1 MIKMAQII
9 KEINGKFFSK
19 NAILVDEPE
28 KLKGLLNNVRWD
40 ILKLLAER
48 PRYPADIAKH
58 LHLHEQK
65 VYYHIKQLEANGLI
79 EVKTK
84 KERGGTLAKYYT
96 VTDHAFALELPTGD
110 MKLAD
115 FPIRNESDKLKSFL
129 YPFLNNGQLNANI
142 VVGSPDPHGPHQVRA
157 RDGHYAIDVALF
169 LGQTVSMPEK
179 FTTALD
185 IDIKSK
191 DTIDSNLIV
200 IGGPLTNL
208 ITSDVNNYLPVKFKI
223 DSFPFRGMLSQ
234 KTGKT
239 YDEDNIGIIAKIVN
253 PKNTTKSILIFAGNR
268 LGGTKAA
275 VLALTRFTET
285 ILERYNGEDN
295 WACIVEGLDIDGDGK
310 VDSIKIIE

>member
-1 MIKMAQII
+1 MAQII

-19 NAILVDEPE
+19 DAILVDEPE
-28 KLKGLLNNVRWD
+28 KLKGLLNNVRWE

-58 LHLHEQK
+58 LNLHEQK

-79 EVKTK
+79 EVKNK
-84 KERGGTLAKYYT
+84 KEHGGTLAKYYT
-96 VTDHAFALELPTGD
+96 VTDYAFALELPSGD

-115 FPIRNESDKLKSFL
+115 FPMRNESEKLKSFL
-129 YPFLNNGQLNANI
+129 YPFINNGQLNANI

-169 LGQTVSMPEK
+169 LGQIVTMPEK

-191 DTIDSNLIV
+191 ESIDTNLIIV
-200 IGGPLTNL
+200 GGPLTNL
-208 ITSDVNNYLPVKFKI
+208 ITGDINNYLPVKFKI
-223 DSFPFRGMLSQ
+223 DSFPFRGILSQ

-253 PKNTTKSILIFAGNR
+253 PQNTTKSILIFAGNR
-268 LGGTKAA
+268 TNGTKGA

-295 WACIVEGLDIDGDGK
+295 WACVVEGLDIDGDGK
-310 VDSIKIIE
+310 VDSIKVLE